1 MAIIATILVIVV
13 LLKSVTFN
21 CATTRSIKIV
31 DGVDTIASTI
41 ESITSA
47 AITEED
53 DIAFPDPVYG
63 PEELY
68 FLNGRCFDATVDRF
82 DYSICPFQNITQRRS
97 IGQRGRTL
105 IGVWGYW
112 LPPSSNSS
120 IVSSVPG
127 TLRSE
132 PIAEYTSM
140 RFIDGKSCREGR
152 QRFSADVQLRCDHS
166 DEHFQVLSVEEDE
179 ENSCR
184 INILLGIPL
193 PCSLFQSIGSE

>member
-1 MAIIATILVIVV
+1 MAIIAIILVIVV

-31 DGVDTIASTI
+31 DGVDTIASTM

-97 IGQRGRTL
+97 IGQRGRT
-105 IGVWGYW
+105 
-112 LPPSSNSS
+112 
-120 IVSSVPG
+120 
-127 TLRSE
+127 
-132 PIAEYTSM
+132 
-140 RFIDGKSCREGR
+140 
-152 QRFSADVQLRCDHS
+152 
-166 DEHFQVLSVEEDE
+166 
-179 ENSCR
+179 
-184 INILLGIPL
+184 
-193 PCSLFQSIGSE
+193 